1 MKKWLNLI
9 VVSLAFLPALVFA
22 HGAPRLQVEESIVI
36 NADPATVWKAINDFG
51 KAEAW
56 IPVVES
62 TESEGGNAPGATRTL
77 TLKGGATISEKLKK
91 YDDEKMSFM
100 YQLTDISSAGE
111 VDDHGEMHEVPAF
124 PVSKYKSWV
133 SVEATDGGSK
143 VTWLG
148 KFFRAYHGNGH
159 PPKELDD
166 DTAKKAVTGLYQSTL
181 ADLKTK
187 LEK

>member
-1 MKKWLNLI
+1 MKKWLNLK

-36 NADPATVWKAINDFG
+36 NAAPATVWQAINDFG

-77 TLKGGATISEKLKK
+77 TVKGGATISEKLKK

-100 YQLTDISSAGE
+100 YQITDISNAGKIE
-111 VDDHGEMHEVPAF
+111 EQG
-124 PVSKYKSWV
+124 
-133 SVEATDGGSK
+133 
-143 VTWLG
+143 
-148 KFFRAYHGNGH
+148 
-159 PPKELDD
+159 
-166 DTAKKAVTGLYQSTL
+166 
-181 ADLKTK
+181 
-187 LEK
+187 